1 MLLYEAEVNV
11 GEAEM
16 PERVGGYTLLYE
28 ADVNI
33 GEAEV
38 GM

>member
-1 MLLYEAEVNV
+1 
-11 GEAEM
+11 M

-38 GM
+38 GMWVLFVS